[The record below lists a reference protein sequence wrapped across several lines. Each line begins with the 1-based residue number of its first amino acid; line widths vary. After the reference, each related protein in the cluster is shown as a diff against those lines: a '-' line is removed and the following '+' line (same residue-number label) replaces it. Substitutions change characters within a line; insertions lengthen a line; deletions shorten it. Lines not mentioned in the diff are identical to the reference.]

1 MKKTGEAGGTF
12 NTRKWKPWGRDWN
25 KNQKKFKK
33 QEKLLKEF
41 QILKKIEKVKE
52 LLEQD
57 KKMDGTQQ
65 HMGHLQGVVET
76 GKAT

>member
-1 MKKTGEAGGTF
+1 MEPSTQGSGSPEAEIETKI
-12 NTRKWKPWGRDWN
+12 RKN
-25 KNQKKFKK
+25 LKK